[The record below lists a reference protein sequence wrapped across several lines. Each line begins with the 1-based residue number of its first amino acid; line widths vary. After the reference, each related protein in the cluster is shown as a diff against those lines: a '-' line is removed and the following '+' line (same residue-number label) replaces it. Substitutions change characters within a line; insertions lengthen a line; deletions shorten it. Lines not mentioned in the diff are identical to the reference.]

1 MNLHY
6 SNAVVAP
13 QNSSGRSA
21 VVEVL
26 RANSVAA
33 YISANILL
41 YVGLSLQVTTL
52 AKQVYDITRRELDLG
67 WLGLAEFLPIAL
79 LVFVTGTV
87 ADRYNRKRI
96 SQIAM
101 FGELASALLLAW
113 YASTKPT
120 GVFPIFMIAILY
132 GSSRA
137 FLAPS
142 MRPIAANIAPEG
154 RLPQMIALYSTVWT
168 SAGIIGPAA
177 SGFLYSASP
186 VLAYLVGSALILGAL
201 GSFSTVNVPPTQRSA
216 DHAGH
221 SHAGETPGDES
232 RGGAS
237 GERPTLRSAVE
248 GLRYIRRT
256 PILFAAIALDLF
268 AVLFG
273 GAVALLPVIAEERL
287 GVGNIAY
294 GWLRAAAGIGAGS
307 VALLLAVRPL
317 RRHVGKWLLVA
328 VGVFGAGTI
337 VLGLTRTY
345 WIAFVAIL
353 VIHGA
358 DMVSVFVRGSIV
370 PLVTP
375 DDKRGRVSA
384 VENVF
389 IGATNEL
396 GAFESGVAA
405 AAVGVPATVVGGGVF
420 TLGIVGVWWVK
431 FKQLRN
437 VDRFEDL
444 QPA

>member
-1 MNLHY
+1 MTLQH
-6 SNAVVAP
+6 
-13 QNSSGRSA
+13 SSGRTS
-21 VVEVL
+21 VLQIL
-26 RANSVAA
+26 RAPSVGA
-33 YISANILL
+33 YIGANVLL

-67 WLGLAEFLPIAL
+67 FLGLAEFLPIAL
-79 LVFVTGTV
+79 LVFITGTV
-87 ADRYNRKRI
+87 ADRFNRKRI
-96 SQIAM
+96 SQMAM
-101 FGELASALLLAW
+101 CGELASALLLMW
-113 YASTKPT
+113 YASTEPA

-132 GSSRA
+132 GGSRA

-142 MRPIAANIAPEG
+142 MRPIAASIAPEG

-168 SAGIIGPAA
+168 SAGIVGPAM

-186 VLAYLVGSALILGAL
+186 VVAYGVGSALIASAIVLFSGVRVPATQHGA
-201 GSFSTVNVPPTQRSA
+201 
-216 DHAGH
+216 AGN
-221 SHAGETPGDES
+221 
-232 RGGAS
+232 
-237 GERPTLRSAVE
+237 ERPTLQSAVE

-256 PILFAAIALDLF
+256 PILFAAISLDLF

-294 GWLRAAAGIGAGS
+294 GWLRASAGIGAGA
-307 VALLLAVRPL
+307 VALLLAIRPL
-317 RRHVGKWLLVA
+317 RRYVGRWLLVA
-328 VGVFGAGTI
+328 VAVFGVGTI
-337 VLGLTRTY
+337 VLGLTRNY
-345 WIAFVAIL
+345 WIAFFAVMVL
-353 VIHGA
+353 HGA

-405 AAVGVPATVVGGGVF
+405 QAVGVPATVVGGGVL
-420 TLGIVGVWWVK
+420 TLGIVGVWWFK
-431 FKQLRN
+431 FKEMRN

-444 QPA
+444 KPT

>member
-1 MNLHY
+1 ML
-6 SNAVVAP
+6 
-13 QNSSGRSA
+13 
-21 VVEVL
+21 EVL
-26 RANSVAA
+26 RAPSVGA
-33 YISANILL
+33 YIGANVLL

-52 AKQVYDITRRELDLG
+52 AKQVYDINKREIDLG
-67 WLGLAEFLPIAL
+67 FLGLAEFLPIAL

-87 ADRYNRKRI
+87 ADRFNRKRV
-96 SQIAM
+96 SQLAM
-101 FGELASALLLAW
+101 AGELASAVLLMW
-113 YASTKPT
+113 YASTEPT
-120 GVFPIFMIAILY
+120 SVLPIFLIAILY

-168 SAGIIGPAA
+168 SAGIVGPAM

-186 VLAYLVGSALILGAL
+186 VVAYGTGSALVLLAIAT
-201 GSFSTVNVPPTQRSA
+201 FSTVRVPPTKRAA
-216 DHAGH
+216 D
-221 SHAGETPGDES
+221 SD
-232 RGGAS
+232 
-237 GERPTLRSAVE
+237 ERPTLRSAVE

-294 GWLRAAAGIGAGS
+294 GWLRAAAGIGAGG
-307 VALLLAVRPL
+307 VALVLAVRPL
-317 RRHVGKWLLVA
+317 RRNVGRWLLVA

-405 AAVGVPATVVGGGVF
+405 QAVGVPATVVGGGVL

>member
-1 MNLHY
+1 MT
-6 SNAVVAP
+6 P
-13 QNSSGRSA
+13 QNSSGRAS
-21 VVEVL
+21 VLEIL
-26 RANSVAA
+26 RAPSVGA
-33 YISANILL
+33 YIAANVLL

-87 ADRYNRKRI
+87 ADRYNRKRV
-96 SQIAM
+96 SQLAM
-101 FGELASALLLAW
+101 MGELASALLLAW
-113 YASTKPT
+113 YASTEPT

-132 GSSRA
+132 GGSRA

-186 VLAYLVGSALILGAL
+186 VLAYLVGSALTLCAIA
-201 GSFSTVNVPPTQRSA
+201 SFSAVRVPPTRRVGNA
-216 DHAGH
+216 AGE
-221 SHAGETPGDES
+221 SHAGES
-232 RGGAS
+232 HAGAS

-307 VALLLAVRPL
+307 VALLLAIRPL

-328 VGVFGAGTI
+328 VGVFGVGTI

-444 QPA
+444 QPT

>member
-1 MNLHY
+1 MTLQH
-6 SNAVVAP
+6 
-13 QNSSGRSA
+13 SSGRTS
-21 VVEVL
+21 VLQIL
-26 RANSVAA
+26 RAPSVGA
-33 YISANILL
+33 YIGANVLL

-67 WLGLAEFLPIAL
+67 FLGLAEFLPIAL

-87 ADRYNRKRI
+87 ADRFNRKRI
-96 SQIAM
+96 SQMAM
-101 FGELASALLLAW
+101 CGELASALLLMW
-113 YASTKPT
+113 YASTEPT
-120 GVFPIFMIAILY
+120 GVFPIFLIAILY
-132 GSSRA
+132 GGSRA

-142 MRPIAANIAPEG
+142 MRPIAASIAPEG

-168 SAGIIGPAA
+168 SAGIVGPAM

-186 VLAYLVGSALILGAL
+186 VVAYGVGSALIASAIVLFSGVRVPATQHGA
-201 GSFSTVNVPPTQRSA
+201 
-216 DHAGH
+216 AGN
-221 SHAGETPGDES
+221 
-232 RGGAS
+232 
-237 GERPTLRSAVE
+237 ERPTLQSAVE

-256 PILFAAIALDLF
+256 PILFAAISLDLF

-294 GWLRAAAGIGAGS
+294 GWLRASAGIGAGV
-307 VALLLAVRPL
+307 VALLLAIRPL
-317 RRHVGKWLLVA
+317 RRYVGRWLLVA
-328 VGVFGAGTI
+328 VAVFGVGTI
-337 VLGLTRTY
+337 VLGLTRNY
-345 WIAFVAIL
+345 WIAFFAVMVL
-353 VIHGA
+353 HGA

-405 AAVGVPATVVGGGVF
+405 QAVGVPATVVGGGVL
-420 TLGIVGVWWVK
+420 TLGIVGVWWFK
-431 FKQLRN
+431 FKEMRN

-444 QPA
+444 KPT

>member
-1 MNLHY
+1 ML
-6 SNAVVAP
+6 
-13 QNSSGRSA
+13 
-21 VVEVL
+21 EVL
-26 RANSVAA
+26 RAESVGA
-33 YISANILL
+33 YIGANVLL
-41 YVGLSLQVTTL
+41 FVGLSLQVTTL
-52 AKQVYDITRRELDLG
+52 AKQVYDITRREIDLG
-67 WLGLAEFLPIAL
+67 FLGLAEFLPIAL

-87 ADRYNRKRI
+87 ADRFDRKRVT
-96 SQIAM
+96 QLAM
-101 FGELASALLLAW
+101 AGELASALLLMW
-113 YASTKPT
+113 YASTEPSS
-120 GVFPIFMIAILY
+120 VFPMFLIALLY

-142 MRPIAANIAPEG
+142 MRPIAANIAPAG

-168 SAGIIGPAA
+168 SAGIVGPAM

-186 VLAYLVGSALILGAL
+186 VVAYGTGSALVFLAIVT
-201 GSFSTVNVPPTQRSA
+201 FSTVRVPPTQRAA
-216 DHAGH
+216 D
-221 SHAGETPGDES
+221 EQ
-232 RGGAS
+232 
-237 GERPTLRSAVE
+237 ERPTFRTAVE
-248 GLRYIRRT
+248 GLRYIRRS
-256 PILFAAIALDLF
+256 PILFAAISLDLF

-294 GWLRAAAGIGAGS
+294 GWLRAAAGIGAGG

-317 RRHVGKWLLVA
+317 RRHVGRWLFAA
-328 VGVFGAGTI
+328 VGVFGAATI

-345 WIAFVAIL
+345 WIAFVSVL

-405 AAVGVPATVVGGGVF
+405 QAVGVPATVVGGGVL
-420 TLGIVGVWWVK
+420 TLGIVGVWWMR
-431 FKQLRN
+431 FKQLRD

-444 QPA
+444 KPA

>member
-1 MNLHY
+1 VL
-6 SNAVVAP
+6 
-13 QNSSGRSA
+13 
-21 VVEVL
+21 EVL
-26 RANSVAA
+26 RAESVGA
-33 YISANILL
+33 YIGANVLL
-41 YVGLSLQVTTL
+41 FVGISLQVTTL
-52 AKQVYDITRRELDLG
+52 AKQVYDITRREIDLG
-67 WLGLAEFLPIAL
+67 FLGLAEFLPIAL

-87 ADRYNRKRI
+87 ADRFDRKRV
-96 SQIAM
+96 SQLAM
-101 FGELASALLLAW
+101 AGELASALLLMW
-113 YASTKPT
+113 YASTEPT
-120 GVFPIFMIAILY
+120 SVLPIFLIAILY

-137 FLAPS
+137 FLSPS
-142 MRPIAANIAPEG
+142 MRPIAANIAPAG

-168 SAGIIGPAA
+168 SAGIVGPAM

-186 VLAYLVGSALILGAL
+186 VVAYGTGSALVFLAIVT
-201 GSFSTVNVPPTQRSA
+201 FSTVRVPPTQRGA
-216 DHAGH
+216 D
-221 SHAGETPGDES
+221 EQ
-232 RGGAS
+232 
-237 GERPTLRSAVE
+237 ERPTLRSAVE
-248 GLRYIRRT
+248 GLRYIRRS
-256 PILFAAIALDLF
+256 PILFAAISLDLF

-273 GAVALLPVIAEERL
+273 GAVALLPVIADERL

-294 GWLRAAAGIGAGS
+294 GWLRAAAGIGAGG

-317 RRHVGKWLLVA
+317 RRHVGRWLFAA
-328 VGVFGAGTI
+328 VGVFGAATI

-345 WIAFVAIL
+345 WIAFVSVL

-405 AAVGVPATVVGGGVF
+405 QAVGVPATVVGGGVL
-420 TLGIVGVWWVK
+420 TLGIVGVWWMR
-431 FKQLRN
+431 FKQLRD

-444 QPA
+444 KPA

>member
-1 MNLHY
+1 MT
-6 SNAVVAP
+6 P
-13 QNSSGRSA
+13 QNSSGRPA
-21 VVEVL
+21 LIEIL
-26 RANSVAA
+26 RAPSVAA

-96 SQIAM
+96 SQLAM
-101 FGELASALLLAW
+101 TGELASAMLLAW
-113 YASTKPT
+113 YASTEPT

-142 MRPIAANIAPEG
+142 MRPIAAAIAPEG

-186 VLAYLVGSALILGAL
+186 VLAYLVGSALVVCAIA
-201 GSFSTVNVPPTQRSA
+201 SFSSVRVPPTQRAADAAGDDADASA
-216 DHAGH
+216 GSA
-221 SHAGETPGDES
+221 A
-232 RGGAS
+232 
-237 GERPTLRSAVE
+237 ERPTLRTAIE
-248 GLRYIRRT
+248 GLHYIRRT

-294 GWLRAAAGIGAGS
+294 GWLRAAAGIGAGG

-420 TLGIVGVWWVK
+420 TLGIVSVWWVK

-444 QPA
+444 KPS

>member
-1 MNLHY
+1 M
-6 SNAVVAP
+6 
-13 QNSSGRSA
+13 
-21 VVEVL
+21 L
-26 RANSVAA
+26 RAPSVGA
-33 YISANILL
+33 YISANVLL

-67 WLGLAEFLPIAL
+67 FLGLAEFLPIAL

-87 ADRYNRKRI
+87 ADRFNRKRI

-101 FGELASALLLAW
+101 AGELASALLLMW

-120 GVFPIFMIAILY
+120 SVFPIFVIAVLY
-132 GSSRA
+132 GGSRA

-142 MRPIAANIAPEG
+142 MRPIAAAIAPEG

-168 SAGIIGPAA
+168 SAGIVGPAM

-186 VLAYLVGSALILGAL
+186 VIAYGTGSALILIAL
-201 GSFSTVNVPPTQRSA
+201 ATFSAVRVPATQRGA
-216 DHAGH
+216 DAN
-221 SHAGETPGDES
+221 
-232 RGGAS
+232 
-237 GERPTLRSAVE
+237 ERPTLRSAVE

-294 GWLRAAAGIGAGS
+294 GWLRAAAGIGAGA
-307 VALLLAVRPL
+307 VALLLAIRPL
-317 RRHVGKWLLVA
+317 RRNVGRWLLVA
-328 VGVFGAGTI
+328 VAVFGVGTI

-345 WIAFVAIL
+345 WIAFVAVL

-405 AAVGVPATVVGGGVF
+405 QAVGVPATVVGGGVL

-431 FKQLRN
+431 FKQLRD

-444 QPA
+444 KPA

>member
-1 MNLHY
+1 M
-6 SNAVVAP
+6 
-13 QNSSGRSA
+13 
-21 VVEVL
+21 L
-26 RANSVAA
+26 RAPSVGA
-33 YISANILL
+33 YIVANVLL

-67 WLGLAEFLPIAL
+67 FLGLAEFLPIAL
-79 LVFVTGTV
+79 LVFVSGTV
-87 ADRYNRKRI
+87 ADRFNRKRV
-96 SQIAM
+96 SQLAM
-101 FGELASALLLAW
+101 VGELSSALLLMW
-113 YASTKPT
+113 YASTEPT
-120 GVFPIFMIAILY
+120 SVVPIFVIAILY

-137 FLAPS
+137 FLAPA
-142 MRPIAANIAPEG
+142 MRPIAAAIAPEG

-168 SAGIIGPAA
+168 SAGIVGPAM

-186 VLAYLVGSALILGAL
+186 VIAYGTGSVLILVAL
-201 GSFSTVNVPPTQRSA
+201 AAFSGVRVPVMQRAA
-216 DHAGH
+216 DH
-221 SHAGETPGDES
+221 
-232 RGGAS
+232 

-248 GLRYIRRT
+248 GVSYIRRT
-256 PILFAAIALDLF
+256 PILFAAITLDLF

-294 GWLRAAAGIGAGS
+294 GWLRAAAGIGAGA
-307 VALLLAVRPL
+307 VALLLAIRPL
-317 RRHVGKWLLVA
+317 RRNVGRWLLVA
-328 VGVFGAGTI
+328 VAVFGLGTI

-345 WIAFVAIL
+345 WIAFVAML

-405 AAVGVPATVVGGGVF
+405 QAVGVPATVVGGGVL
-420 TLGIVGVWWVK
+420 TLGVVGVWWVK
-431 FKQLRN
+431 FRQLRD
-437 VDRFEDL
+437 VDRFEEL
-444 QPA
+444 KPV

>member
-1 MNLHY
+1 VL
-6 SNAVVAP
+6 
-13 QNSSGRSA
+13 
-21 VVEVL
+21 EVL
-26 RANSVAA
+26 RAPSVGA
-33 YISANILL
+33 YIGANVLL

-52 AKQVYDITRRELDLG
+52 AKQVYDISKREIDLG
-67 WLGLAEFLPIAL
+67 FLGLAEFLPIAL

-87 ADRYNRKRI
+87 ADRMNRKRI
-96 SQIAM
+96 SQLAIA
-101 FGELASALLLAW
+101 GELASALLLMW
-113 YASTKPT
+113 YASTEPT
-120 GVFPIFMIAILY
+120 SVFPIFLIAILY

-137 FLAPS
+137 FLAPAI
-142 MRPIAANIAPEG
+142 RPIAASIAPEG
-154 RLPQMIALYSTVWT
+154 RLPQMIALYSSVWT
-168 SAGIIGPAA
+168 SAGIIGPAM

-186 VLAYLVGSALILGAL
+186 VVAYGTGSGLILAAL
-201 GSFSTVNVPPTQRSA
+201 ATFSSVRVPATQRGA
-216 DHAGH
+216 
-221 SHAGETPGDES
+221 ES
-232 RGGAS
+232 S
-237 GERPTLRSAVE
+237 ERPTLRSAVE
-248 GLRYIRRT
+248 GLQYIRRT
-256 PILFAAIALDLF
+256 PILFAAISLDLF

-294 GWLRAAAGIGAGS
+294 GWLRAAAGIGAGL
-307 VALLLAVRPL
+307 VALFLAVRPL
-317 RRHVGKWLLVA
+317 RRNVGRWLLVSVA
-328 VGVFGAGTI
+328 IFGLGTI

-345 WIAFVAIL
+345 WIAFVAML

-358 DMVSVFVRGSIV
+358 DMVSVFVRGAIV

-405 AAVGVPATVVGGGVF
+405 QAVGVPATVVGGGVL
-420 TLGIVGVWWVK
+420 TLGVVGLWWVK

-437 VDRFEDL
+437 VDRFDDL

>member
-1 MNLHY
+1 MPPENK
-6 SNAVVAP
+6 
-13 QNSSGRSA
+13 SGRA
-21 VVEVL
+21 PLLEIL
-26 RANSVAA
+26 RAPSVAA

-41 YVGLSLQVTTL
+41 YVGLTLQVTTL
-52 AKQVYDITRRELDLG
+52 AKQVYDITKRELDLG

-96 SQIAM
+96 SQFAM
-101 FGELASALLLAW
+101 LGELASALLLAW
-113 YASTKPT
+113 YASTEPT

-132 GSSRA
+132 GGSRA

-142 MRPIAANIAPEG
+142 MRPIAAAIAPEG

-186 VLAYLVGSALILGAL
+186 VLAYLVGSALIVCAIT
-201 GSFSTVNVPPTQRSA
+201 SFSTVRVPPTQRAA
-216 DHAGH
+216 D
-221 SHAGETPGDES
+221 D
-232 RGGAS
+232 AS
-237 GERPTLRSAVE
+237 GELRGVSGTERPTLRSAIE
-248 GLRYIRRT
+248 GLSYIRRT

-294 GWLRAAAGIGAGS
+294 GWLRAAAGIGAGG
-307 VALLLAVRPL
+307 VALLLAIRPL

-328 VGVFGAGTI
+328 VGVFGVGTI

-420 TLGIVGVWWVK
+420 TLGIVGVWWMK
-431 FKQLRN
+431 FKQLRD

-444 QPA
+444 KPS

>member
-1 MNLHY
+1 VSSQH
-6 SNAVVAP
+6 
-13 QNSSGRSA
+13 SSGRRN
-21 VVEVL
+21 VLEVL
-26 RANSVAA
+26 RAPSVGA
-33 YISANILL
+33 YIGANALL
-41 YVGLSLQVTTL
+41 NVGLSLQVTSL
-52 AKQVYDITRRELDLG
+52 AKQVYDINKREIDLG
-67 WLGLAEFLPIAL
+67 FLGLAEFLPIAL

-87 ADRYNRKRI
+87 ADRFDRKRV
-96 SQIAM
+96 SQLAM
-101 FGELASALLLAW
+101 AGELASAVLLMW
-113 YASTKPT
+113 YASTVPT
-120 GVFPIFMIAILY
+120 SVLPIFLIAILY

-137 FLAPS
+137 FLAPT

-168 SAGIIGPAA
+168 SAGIVGPAM

-186 VLAYLVGSALILGAL
+186 VVAYGTGSALVLLAIAT
-201 GSFSTVNVPPTQRSA
+201 FSTVRVPPTQRA
-216 DHAGH
+216 TD
-221 SHAGETPGDES
+221 GD
-232 RGGAS
+232 
-237 GERPTLRSAVE
+237 ERPTLRSAVE

-294 GWLRAAAGIGAGS
+294 GWLRAAAGIGAGG
-307 VALLLAVRPL
+307 VAILLAVRPL
-317 RRHVGKWLLVA
+317 RRNVGRWLLVA
-328 VGVFGAGTI
+328 VGVFGAATI

-345 WIAFVAIL
+345 WIAFVAVL

-405 AAVGVPATVVGGGVF
+405 QAVGVPATVVGGGVL
-420 TLGIVGVWWVK
+420 TLGIVGVWWLK

>member
-1 MNLHY
+1 
-6 SNAVVAP
+6 
-13 QNSSGRSA
+13 
-21 VVEVL
+21 
-26 RANSVAA
+26 
-33 YISANILL
+33 
-41 YVGLSLQVTTL
+41 
-52 AKQVYDITRRELDLG
+52 
-67 WLGLAEFLPIAL
+67 
-79 LVFVTGTV
+79 
-87 ADRYNRKRI
+87 
-96 SQIAM
+96 M

-113 YASTKPT
+113 YASTEPT

-132 GSSRA
+132 GGSRA

-186 VLAYLVGSALILGAL
+186 VLAYLVGSALILGAIA
-201 GSFSTVNVPPTQRSA
+201 SFSTVNVPPTQR
-216 DHAGH
+216 AGH
-221 SHAGETPGDES
+221 AAGESHAG
-232 RGGAS
+232 AS
-237 GERPTLRSAVE
+237 SERPTLRSAVE

-307 VALLLAVRPL
+307 VALLLAIRPL

>member
-1 MNLHY
+1 
-6 SNAVVAP
+6 
-13 QNSSGRSA
+13 
-21 VVEVL
+21 E
-26 RANSVAA
+26 
-33 YISANILL
+33 
-41 YVGLSLQVTTL
+41 
-52 AKQVYDITRRELDLG
+52 
-67 WLGLAEFLPIAL
+67 
-79 LVFVTGTV
+79 
-87 ADRYNRKRI
+87 
-96 SQIAM
+96 
-101 FGELASALLLAW
+101 
-113 YASTKPT
+113 
-120 GVFPIFMIAILY
+120 
-132 GSSRA
+132 
-137 FLAPS
+137 
-142 MRPIAANIAPEG
+142 
-154 RLPQMIALYSTVWT
+154 
-168 SAGIIGPAA
+168 
-177 SGFLYSASP
+177 
-186 VLAYLVGSALILGAL
+186 
-201 GSFSTVNVPPTQRSA
+201 
-216 DHAGH
+216 
-221 SHAGETPGDES
+221 SHA
-232 RGGAS
+232 GAS

-307 VALLLAVRPL
+307 VALLLAIRPL

-328 VGVFGAGTI
+328 VGVFGVGTI

>member
-1 MNLHY
+1 ML
-6 SNAVVAP
+6 
-13 QNSSGRSA
+13 
-21 VVEVL
+21 EVL
-26 RANSVAA
+26 RAPSVGA
-33 YISANILL
+33 YIGANVLL

-52 AKQVYDITRRELDLG
+52 AKQVYDINKREIDLG
-67 WLGLAEFLPIAL
+67 FLGLAEFLPIAL

-87 ADRYNRKRI
+87 ADRFNRKRV
-96 SQIAM
+96 SQLAM
-101 FGELASALLLAW
+101 AGELASALLLMW
-113 YASTKPT
+113 YASTEPT
-120 GVFPIFMIAILY
+120 SVLPIFLIAILY
-132 GSSRA
+132 GGSRA

-168 SAGIIGPAA
+168 SAGIVGPAM

-186 VLAYLVGSALILGAL
+186 VVAYGTGSALVLLAIAT
-201 GSFSTVNVPPTQRSA
+201 FSTVRVPPTKRAA
-216 DHAGH
+216 D
-221 SHAGETPGDES
+221 SD
-232 RGGAS
+232 
-237 GERPTLRSAVE
+237 ERPTVRSAVE

-294 GWLRAAAGIGAGS
+294 GWLRAAAGIGAGG
-307 VALLLAVRPL
+307 VALVLAVRPL
-317 RRHVGKWLLVA
+317 RRNVGRWLLVA

-405 AAVGVPATVVGGGVF
+405 QAVGVPATVVGGGVL

-444 QPA
+444 KPA

>member
-1 MNLHY
+1 MPPENK
-6 SNAVVAP
+6 
-13 QNSSGRSA
+13 SGRA
-21 VVEVL
+21 ALLEIL
-26 RANSVAA
+26 RAPSVAA

-52 AKQVYDITRRELDLG
+52 AKQVYDITKRELDLG

-96 SQIAM
+96 SQFAM
-101 FGELASALLLAW
+101 LGELASALLLAW
-113 YASTKPT
+113 YASTEPT

-132 GSSRA
+132 GGSRA

-142 MRPIAANIAPEG
+142 MRPIAAAIAPEG

-186 VLAYLVGSALILGAL
+186 VLAYLVGSALIVCAIT
-201 GSFSTVNVPPTQRSA
+201 SFSTVRVPPTQRA
-216 DHAGH
+216 ARD
-221 SHAGETPGDES
+221 
-232 RGGAS
+232 AS
-237 GERPTLRSAVE
+237 GELRGVSGTERPTLRSAVE
-248 GLRYIRRT
+248 GLSYIRRT

-294 GWLRAAAGIGAGS
+294 GWLRAAAGIGAGA
-307 VALLLAVRPL
+307 VALMLAVRPL
-317 RRHVGKWLLVA
+317 RRHVGRWLLVA
-328 VGVFGAGTI
+328 VAIFGVATI
-337 VLGLTRTY
+337 VLGFTRTY
-345 WIAFVAIL
+345 WIAFVAII

-396 GAFESGVAA
+396 GAFQSGVAA

-420 TLGIVGVWWVK
+420 TLGIVGVWWMK
-431 FKQLRN
+431 FKQLRD

-444 QPA
+444 KPS

>member
-1 MNLHY
+1 M
-6 SNAVVAP
+6 
-13 QNSSGRSA
+13 
-21 VVEVL
+21 L
-26 RANSVAA
+26 RAPSVGA
-33 YISANILL
+33 YIGANVLL

-52 AKQVYDITRRELDLG
+52 AKQVYDINKREIDLG
-67 WLGLAEFLPIAL
+67 FLGLAEFLPIAL

-87 ADRYNRKRI
+87 ADRFNRKRV
-96 SQIAM
+96 SQLAM
-101 FGELASALLLAW
+101 AGELASAVLLMW
-113 YASTKPT
+113 YASTEPT
-120 GVFPIFMIAILY
+120 SVLPIFLIAILY

-168 SAGIIGPAA
+168 SAGIVGPAM
-177 SGFLYSASP
+177 SGFLYTASP
-186 VLAYLVGSALILGAL
+186 VVAYGTGSVLVLLAIAT
-201 GSFSTVNVPPTQRSA
+201 FSTVRVPPTQRGA
-216 DHAGH
+216 D
-221 SHAGETPGDES
+221 SD
-232 RGGAS
+232 
-237 GERPTLRSAVE
+237 ERPTLRSAVE

-294 GWLRAAAGIGAGS
+294 GWLRAAAGIGAGG

-317 RRHVGKWLLVA
+317 RRNVGRWLLVA

-405 AAVGVPATVVGGGVF
+405 QAIGVPATVVGGGVL
-420 TLGIVGVWWVK
+420 TLGIVGVWWTK

-444 QPA
+444 RPA

>member
-1 MNLHY
+1 VL
-6 SNAVVAP
+6 
-13 QNSSGRSA
+13 
-21 VVEVL
+21 EVL
-26 RANSVAA
+26 RAPSVGA
-33 YISANILL
+33 YIGANVLL

-52 AKQVYDITRRELDLG
+52 AKQVYDINKREIDLG
-67 WLGLAEFLPIAL
+67 FLGLAEFLPIAL

-87 ADRYNRKRI
+87 ADRFNRKRV
-96 SQIAM
+96 SQSAM
-101 FGELASALLLAW
+101 AGELASALLLMW
-113 YASTKPT
+113 YASTEPT
-120 GVFPIFMIAILY
+120 SVLPIFLIAILY

-168 SAGIIGPAA
+168 SAGIVGPAM

-186 VLAYLVGSALILGAL
+186 VVAYGTGSALVLLAIAT
-201 GSFSTVNVPPTQRSA
+201 FSTVRVPPTKRAA
-216 DHAGH
+216 D
-221 SHAGETPGDES
+221 SD
-232 RGGAS
+232 
-237 GERPTLRSAVE
+237 ERPTLRSAVE

-294 GWLRAAAGIGAGS
+294 GWLRAAAGIGAGG
-307 VALLLAVRPL
+307 VALVLAVRPL
-317 RRHVGKWLLVA
+317 RRNVGRWLLVA

-405 AAVGVPATVVGGGVF
+405 QAVGVPATVVGGGVL

-444 QPA
+444 KPA

>member
-1 MNLHY
+1 
-6 SNAVVAP
+6 VTP
-13 QNSSGRSA
+13 DRSSGRRA
-21 VVEVL
+21 ALEVL
-26 RANSVAA
+26 RAPSVGA
-33 YISANILL
+33 YIGANVLL

-52 AKQVYDITRRELDLG
+52 AKQVYDITRREIDLG
-67 WLGLAEFLPIAL
+67 FLGLAEFLPIAL

-87 ADRYNRKRI
+87 ADRFNRKRV
-96 SQIAM
+96 SQLAM
-101 FGELASALLLAW
+101 AGELASALLLMW
-113 YASTKPT
+113 YASTEPT
-120 GVFPIFMIAILY
+120 SVFPIFLIAILY

-142 MRPIAANIAPEG
+142 MRPIAAAIAPEG

-168 SAGIIGPAA
+168 SAGIVGPAM
-177 SGFLYSASP
+177 SGFLYSVSP
-186 VLAYLVGSALILGAL
+186 VVAYGTGSVLILVAL
-201 GSFSTVNVPPTQRSA
+201 ATFSGVRVPATQRGTDS
-216 DHAGH
+216 
-221 SHAGETPGDES
+221 GDK
-232 RGGAS
+232 
-237 GERPTLRSAVE
+237 PTLRSAVE

-294 GWLRAAAGIGAGS
+294 GWLRAAAGIGAGV
-307 VALLLAVRPL
+307 VALVLAIRPL
-317 RRHVGKWLLVA
+317 RRNVGRWLLVSVA
-328 VGVFGAGTI
+328 IFGMGTI

-345 WIAFVAIL
+345 WIAFVAML
-353 VIHGA
+353 VVHGA

-405 AAVGVPATVVGGGVF
+405 QAVGVPATVVGGGVL
-420 TLGIVGVWWVK
+420 TLGVVGVWWVK
-431 FKQLRN
+431 FRQLRD

-444 QPA
+444 KPA

>member
-1 MNLHY
+1 M
-6 SNAVVAP
+6 AP
-13 QNSSGRSA
+13 QNSSGRVA
-21 VVEVL
+21 VLEVL
-26 RANSVAA
+26 RAPSVGA
-33 YISANILL
+33 YISANVLL

-96 SQIAM
+96 SQMAM
-101 FGELASALLLAW
+101 VGELASALLLAW
-113 YASTKPT
+113 YASTEPT

-154 RLPQMIALYSTVWT
+154 RLPQIIALYSTVWT

-186 VLAYLVGSALILGAL
+186 VLAYLVGSALIMCAL
-201 GSFSTVNVPPTQRSA
+201 ASFSTVHVPPTRRSV
-216 DHAGH
+216 DGAGGG
-221 SHAGETPGDES
+221 SH
-232 RGGAS
+232 GGAS
-237 GERPTLRSAVE
+237 NAGATGDRPTLRSAVE

-307 VALLLAVRPL
+307 VALLLAIRPL

-405 AAVGVPATVVGGGVF
+405 AAIGVPATVVGGGVF

>member
-1 MNLHY
+1 LL
-6 SNAVVAP
+6 
-13 QNSSGRSA
+13 
-21 VVEVL
+21 EIL
-26 RANSVAA
+26 RAPSVAA

-52 AKQVYDITRRELDLG
+52 AKQVYDITKRELDLG

-96 SQIAM
+96 SQFAM
-101 FGELASALLLAW
+101 LGELASALLLAW
-113 YASTKPT
+113 YASTEPT
-120 GVFPIFMIAILY
+120 GVFPIFVIAILY

-142 MRPIAANIAPEG
+142 MRPIAAAIAPEG

-186 VLAYLVGSALILGAL
+186 VLAYLVGSALIGCAIT
-201 GSFSTVNVPPTQRSA
+201 SFSTVRVPPTKRAA
-216 DHAGH
+216 D
-221 SHAGETPGDES
+221 D
-232 RGGAS
+232 AS
-237 GERPTLRSAVE
+237 GELRGVGSNERPTLRSAIE
-248 GLRYIRRT
+248 GLSYIRRT

-307 VALLLAVRPL
+307 VALLLAIRPL

-345 WIAFVAIL
+345 WIAFVAVL

-444 QPA
+444 KSS

>member
-1 MNLHY
+1 VTPEHL
-6 SNAVVAP
+6 
-13 QNSSGRSA
+13 SGRRS
-21 VVEVL
+21 VLEVL
-26 RANSVAA
+26 RAPSVGA
-33 YISANILL
+33 YISANVLL

-67 WLGLAEFLPIAL
+67 FLGLAEFLPIAL

-87 ADRYNRKRI
+87 ADRFNRKRI

-101 FGELASALLLAW
+101 AGELASALLLMW

-120 GVFPIFMIAILY
+120 SVFPIFVIAVLY

-142 MRPIAANIAPEG
+142 MRPIAAAIAPEG

-168 SAGIIGPAA
+168 SAGIVGPAM

-186 VLAYLVGSALILGAL
+186 VIAYGTGSALILIAL
-201 GSFSTVNVPPTQRSA
+201 ATFSAVRVPATQRGA
-216 DHAGH
+216 DAN
-221 SHAGETPGDES
+221 
-232 RGGAS
+232 
-237 GERPTLRSAVE
+237 ERPTLRSAVE

-294 GWLRAAAGIGAGS
+294 GWLRAAAGIGAGA
-307 VALLLAVRPL
+307 VALLLAIRPL
-317 RRHVGKWLLVA
+317 RRNVGRWLLVA
-328 VGVFGAGTI
+328 VAVFGVGTI

-345 WIAFVAIL
+345 WIAFVAVL

-405 AAVGVPATVVGGGVF
+405 QAVGVPATVVGGGVL

-431 FKQLRN
+431 FKQLRD

-444 QPA
+444 KPA

>member
-1 MNLHY
+1 M
-6 SNAVVAP
+6 
-13 QNSSGRSA
+13 G
-21 VVEVL
+21 
-26 RANSVAA
+26 A
-33 YISANILL
+33 YIGANVLL

-52 AKQVYDITRRELDLG
+52 AKQVYDITRREIDLG
-67 WLGLAEFLPIAL
+67 FLGLAEFLPIAL

-87 ADRYNRKRI
+87 ADRFNRKRI
-96 SQIAM
+96 SQLAM
-101 FGELASALLLAW
+101 AGELSSALLLMW
-113 YASTKPT
+113 YASTEPT
-120 GVFPIFMIAILY
+120 SVFPIFLIAILY

-137 FLAPS
+137 FLAPA
-142 MRPIAANIAPEG
+142 MRPIAAAIAPEG

-168 SAGIIGPAA
+168 SAGIVGPAM

-186 VLAYLVGSALILGAL
+186 VIAYGTGSMLILVAL
-201 GSFSTVNVPPTQRSA
+201 ATFSSVRVPATQR
-216 DHAGH
+216 GTE
-221 SHAGETPGDES
+221 GN
-232 RGGAS
+232 
-237 GERPTLRSAVE
+237 ERPTLRSAVE
-248 GLRYIRRT
+248 GLSYIRRT

-294 GWLRAAAGIGAGS
+294 GWLRAAAGIGAGA

-317 RRHVGKWLLVA
+317 RRHVGRWLLVA
-328 VGVFGAGTI
+328 VAVFGVGTI

-345 WIAFVAIL
+345 WIAFVAML
-353 VIHGA
+353 VVHGA

-405 AAVGVPATVVGGGVF
+405 QAVGVPATVVGGGVL
-420 TLGIVGVWWVK
+420 TLGVVGVWWVK
-431 FKQLRN
+431 FKQLRD

-444 QPA
+444 KPA

>member
-1 MNLHY
+1 VSSQH
-6 SNAVVAP
+6 
-13 QNSSGRSA
+13 SSGRRD
-21 VVEVL
+21 VLEVL
-26 RANSVAA
+26 RAPSVGA
-33 YISANILL
+33 YIGANVLL

-52 AKQVYDITRRELDLG
+52 AKQVYDINKREIDLG
-67 WLGLAEFLPIAL
+67 FLGLAEFLPIAL

-87 ADRYNRKRI
+87 ADRFNRKRV
-96 SQIAM
+96 SQLAM
-101 FGELASALLLAW
+101 AGELASAVLLMW
-113 YASTKPT
+113 YASTEPT
-120 GVFPIFMIAILY
+120 SVLPIFLIAILY

-168 SAGIIGPAA
+168 SAGIVGPAM

-186 VLAYLVGSALILGAL
+186 VVAYGTGSALILLAIAT
-201 GSFSTVNVPPTQRSA
+201 FSTVRVPPTKRAA
-216 DHAGH
+216 D
-221 SHAGETPGDES
+221 SD
-232 RGGAS
+232 
-237 GERPTLRSAVE
+237 ERPTLRSAVE

-294 GWLRAAAGIGAGS
+294 GWLRAAAGIGAGG
-307 VALLLAVRPL
+307 VALVLAVRPL
-317 RRHVGKWLLVA
+317 RRNVGRWLLVA

-345 WIAFVAIL
+345 WIAFVAVL

-405 AAVGVPATVVGGGVF
+405 QAVGVPATVVGGGVL

-444 QPA
+444 KPA

>member
-1 MNLHY
+1 ML
-6 SNAVVAP
+6 
-13 QNSSGRSA
+13 
-21 VVEVL
+21 EVL
-26 RANSVAA
+26 RAPSVGA
-33 YISANILL
+33 YIGANVLL

-52 AKQVYDITRRELDLG
+52 AKQVYDISRREIDLG
-67 WLGLAEFLPIAL
+67 FLGLAEFLPIAL

-87 ADRYNRKRI
+87 ADRMNRKRI
-96 SQIAM
+96 SQLAIT
-101 FGELASALLLAW
+101 GELASALLLMW
-113 YASTKPT
+113 YASTEPT
-120 GVFPIFMIAILY
+120 SVFPIFLIAILY

-137 FLAPS
+137 FLAPAI
-142 MRPIAANIAPEG
+142 RPIAASIAPEG

-168 SAGIIGPAA
+168 SAGIIGPAM

-186 VLAYLVGSALILGAL
+186 VVAYGTGSGLIFAALAT
-201 GSFSTVNVPPTQRSA
+201 FSSVRVPATQRGS
-216 DHAGH
+216 
-221 SHAGETPGDES
+221 E
-232 RGGAS
+232 AS
-237 GERPTLRSAVE
+237 ERPTLHSAVE

-256 PILFAAIALDLF
+256 PILFAAISLDLF

-294 GWLRAAAGIGAGS
+294 GWLRAAAGIGAGL
-307 VALLLAVRPL
+307 VALFLAVRPL
-317 RRHVGKWLLVA
+317 RRHVGRWLLVSVA
-328 VGVFGAGTI
+328 IFGVGTI

-345 WIAFVAIL
+345 WIAFVSML

-405 AAVGVPATVVGGGVF
+405 QAVGVPATVVGGGVL
-420 TLGIVGVWWVK
+420 TLGVVGLWWVK

-437 VDRFEDL
+437 VDRFDDL

>member
-1 MNLHY
+1 MPDRL
-6 SNAVVAP
+6 
-13 QNSSGRSA
+13 SGRRAA
-21 VVEVL
+21 VDVL
-26 RANSVAA
+26 RAPSVGA
-33 YISANILL
+33 YIGANVLL

-52 AKQVYDITRRELDLG
+52 AKQVYDITRREIDLG
-67 WLGLAEFLPIAL
+67 FLGLAEFLPIAL

-87 ADRYNRKRI
+87 ADRFNRKRV
-96 SQIAM
+96 SQLAM
-101 FGELASALLLAW
+101 AGELASALLLMW
-113 YASTKPT
+113 YASTEPT
-120 GVFPIFMIAILY
+120 SVFPIFVIAILY

-142 MRPIAANIAPEG
+142 MRPIAAAIAPEG

-168 SAGIIGPAA
+168 SAGIVGPAM

-186 VLAYLVGSALILGAL
+186 VVAYGTGSVLILVAL
-201 GSFSTVNVPPTQRSA
+201 ATFSGVRVPATQRGTES
-216 DHAGH
+216 
-221 SHAGETPGDES
+221 GDK
-232 RGGAS
+232 
-237 GERPTLRSAVE
+237 PTLRSAVE

-294 GWLRAAAGIGAGS
+294 GWLRAAAGIGAGF
-307 VALLLAVRPL
+307 VALVLAVRPL
-317 RRHVGKWLLVA
+317 RRNVGKWLLVSVA
-328 VGVFGAGTI
+328 VFGIGTI

-345 WIAFVAIL
+345 WVAFVAIL
-353 VIHGA
+353 IIHGA

-405 AAVGVPATVVGGGVF
+405 QAVGVPATVVGGGVL
-420 TLGIVGVWWVK
+420 TLGVVGVWWVK
-431 FKQLRN
+431 FRQLRD

>member
-1 MNLHY
+1 ML
-6 SNAVVAP
+6 
-13 QNSSGRSA
+13 
-21 VVEVL
+21 EVL
-26 RANSVAA
+26 RAPSVGA
-33 YISANILL
+33 YIGANVLL

-52 AKQVYDITRRELDLG
+52 AKQVYDINKREIDLG
-67 WLGLAEFLPIAL
+67 FLGLAEFLPIAL

-87 ADRYNRKRI
+87 ADRFNRKRV
-96 SQIAM
+96 SQLAM
-101 FGELASALLLAW
+101 AGELASALLLMW
-113 YASTKPT
+113 YASTEPT
-120 GVFPIFMIAILY
+120 SVLPIFLIAILY

-168 SAGIIGPAA
+168 SAGIVGPAM

-186 VLAYLVGSALILGAL
+186 VVAYGTGSALVLLAIAT
-201 GSFSTVNVPPTQRSA
+201 FSTVRVPPTKRAA
-216 DHAGH
+216 D
-221 SHAGETPGDES
+221 SD
-232 RGGAS
+232 
-237 GERPTLRSAVE
+237 ERPTLRSAVE

-294 GWLRAAAGIGAGS
+294 GWLRAAAGIGAGG
-307 VALLLAVRPL
+307 VALVLAVRPL
-317 RRHVGKWLLVA
+317 RRNVGRWLLVA

-405 AAVGVPATVVGGGVF
+405 QAVGVPATVVGGGVL

-444 QPA
+444 KPA

>member
-1 MNLHY
+1 MT
-6 SNAVVAP
+6 P
-13 QNSSGRSA
+13 ERKSGRA
-21 VVEVL
+21 PLLEIL
-26 RANSVAA
+26 RAPSVAA

-52 AKQVYDITRRELDLG
+52 AKQVYDITKRELDLG

-87 ADRYNRKRI
+87 ADRYNRKRV
-96 SQIAM
+96 SQLAM
-101 FGELASALLLAW
+101 TGELASALLLAW
-113 YASTKPT
+113 YASTEPT

-142 MRPIAANIAPEG
+142 MRPIAAAIAPEG

-186 VLAYLVGSALILGAL
+186 VLAYLVGSALIMSAIS
-201 GSFSTVNVPPTQRSA
+201 SFSAVRVPPTQRSTTS
-216 DHAGH
+216 AG
-221 SHAGETPGDES
+221 D
-232 RGGAS
+232 GGGGGS
-237 GERPTLRSAVE
+237 GAERPTMRSAIE
-248 GLRYIRRT
+248 GLRYVRRT

-294 GWLRAAAGIGAGS
+294 GWLRAAAGIGAGA
-307 VALLLAVRPL
+307 VALMLAVRPL
-317 RRHVGKWLLVA
+317 RRHVGRWLLVA
-328 VGVFGAGTI
+328 VAIFGVATI
-337 VLGLTRTY
+337 VLGFTRTY
-345 WIAFVAIL
+345 WIAFVAII

-396 GAFESGVAA
+396 GAFQSGVAA

-420 TLGIVGVWWVK
+420 TLGIVGVWWMK
-431 FKQLRN
+431 FKQLRD

-444 QPA
+444 KPS